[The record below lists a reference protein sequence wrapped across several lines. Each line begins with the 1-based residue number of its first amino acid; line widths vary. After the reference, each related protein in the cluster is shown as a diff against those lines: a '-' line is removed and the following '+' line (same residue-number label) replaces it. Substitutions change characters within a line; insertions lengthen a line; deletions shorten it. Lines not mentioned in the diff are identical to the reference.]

1 MRFLKKKSKRKDAPV
16 IVGVGG
22 DKGGPGKTTL
32 VTNLAPMRAAKKKG
46 KNNRSVL
53 LIDTEAKGSTFW
65 SRTRSAAKIEPL
77 IYNVQLSGLVHA
89 EIEKM
94 DQKFDDIVIDLAGG
108 DSEEMRS
115 ALIACDKFIVPIYP
129 GQYDLWSVS
138 FTIKAVLGVQKF
150 NPGLE
155 TLFVINRAATNP
167 AITETEEAIEAIKE
181 NLKSVAKNNPKIRL
195 SKTILHD
202 RIAFRK
208 ASREGLA
215 VTELR
220 PKDPKAIKET
230 TSLFKEVYHGHN

>member
-1 MRFLKKKSKRKDAPV
+1 M

-32 VTNLAPMRAAKKKG
+32 VTNLVALRAAEKKG
-46 KNNRSVL
+46 QQNHSVL

-65 SRTRSAAKIEPL
+65 SRVRSAAKIEPL
-77 IYNVQLSGLVHA
+77 IYSVQMSGLIHA

-94 DQKFDDIVIDLAGG
+94 DQKFDDIIIDLAGG

-138 FTIKAVLGVQKF
+138 LTIKAILGVQKF
-150 NPGLE
+150 NPTLK

-167 AITETEEAIEAIKE
+167 AITETQEAIAAIKE
-181 NLKSVAKNNPKIRL
+181 NLKDVSRKLQIKL
-195 SKTILHD
+195 SETVLHD

-208 ASREGLA
+208 AAREGLS
-215 VTELR
+215 VTELK
-220 PKDPKAIKET
+220 PNDPKAHKEMT
-230 TSLFKEVYHGHN
+230 LLFNEVYHG